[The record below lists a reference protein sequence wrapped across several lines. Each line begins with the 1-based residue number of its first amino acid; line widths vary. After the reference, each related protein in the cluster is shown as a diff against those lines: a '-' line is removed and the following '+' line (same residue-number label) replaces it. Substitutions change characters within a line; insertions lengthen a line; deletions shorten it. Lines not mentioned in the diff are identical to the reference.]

1 MKKIYIIMASIDK
14 GKNWTICLDSDGGF
28 LGDEFKHCTKNKME
42 EFYQKMKATCHRLK
56 VPHIARK
63 YFKIVEFSGEEEA

>member
-1 MKKIYIIMASIDK
+1 MKKIYVIMASADK
-14 GKNWTICLDSDGGF
+14 GKNWTICIDEDGGIV
-28 LGDEFKHCTKNKME
+28 GEEYERCARYKME

-63 YFKIVEFSGEEEA
+63 YFKIVEFSGEEA